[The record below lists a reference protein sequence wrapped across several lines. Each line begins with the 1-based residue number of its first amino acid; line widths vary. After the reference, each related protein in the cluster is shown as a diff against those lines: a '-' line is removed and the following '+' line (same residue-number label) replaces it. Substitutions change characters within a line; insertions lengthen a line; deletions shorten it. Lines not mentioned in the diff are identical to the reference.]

1 VPISIVGSRH
11 VMLKGRLATYPGHV
25 RVVVH
30 APIETASLQDSDP
43 RALASR
49 VRDIVASEAE
59 ADVGVAPPDVAPVLS
74 QLRQDH

>member
-1 VPISIVGSRH
+1 
-11 VMLKGRLATYPGHV
+11 
-25 RVVVH
+25 VH

-59 ADVGVAPPDVAPVLS
+59 ADVGVAPPDAAPVLS